1 MRKAI
6 KIITF
11 IVIPVLIALIVI
23 ALFALPYVAKNYIN
37 KHGNEYVGRKIA
49 VDQIQ
54 INYLSATLKVI
65 DFKLFEADEQATFV
79 SFDTLLVDVKPFHL
93 FSSELFV
100 EKINLVKPEVTI
112 IRNDTLF
119 NFDDIIAFQNVK
131 PKGDTVSRPSS
142 PFKYTLNN
150 ISFSKGKLTFTDKG
164 MNYISIMKD
173 LGFTIPYVSYNKEDI
188 SEAGLKFDLESGG
201 SFLAKAGF
209 NRTNGEY
216 NADFSVD
223 KLDVSPFLPYVKKY
237 FNFNSVE
244 GFLGGKFHLNGNIN
258 KLDSIM
264 LNGDAKVADF
274 VAKDFS
280 DRKVLGAKQA
290 SVTMQDIYPMKFVF
304 NFNTIALTE
313 PYVFF
318 EMKDSTN
325 NFLALMVPDTV
336 ASTEP
341 FVYYYRI
348 NHFEINDG
356 KIDFRDNTYGDP
368 FDYHFSEA
376 TMKVDSI
383 TSADKWVTAYATMRL
398 NQRGKLKGE
407 LGINPSDPYELKVNY
422 VITNFQLN
430 DLNIYSKHF
439 VGFPILLGNMYY
451 QGKTVITAKQITSEN
466 KLIIRNAKLGK
477 KSGGLMNIPLKLALY
492 LLKDV
497 HGDITLD
504 IPVTG
509 DLNDPKTR
517 IGHLIW
523 QTFKN
528 LIVKIVASPFRA
540 LSGLMGV
547 DPDEIKGIQFNY
559 ADTTL
564 TDSHLRRIKLFTE
577 LEKKKPDMKIE
588 IMYFNDVELEKKEIA
603 VDEAG
608 KLFSA
613 AKGLDYKKEKDQF
626 TAFLSEKLKSDSINS
641 ISGSVQLIGNQKLD
655 SLQQSYAQIRIR
667 KIEAALQNVDKTTK
681 IKVVIPN
688 KEVPENVGSRPVF
701 ELKYSID
708 E

>member
-1 MRKAI
+1 MKKAI

-11 IVIPVLIALIVI
+11 IVIPILIALILI

-37 KHGNEYVGRKIA
+37 KHGKEYVGRKIA

-65 DFKLFEADEQATFV
+65 DFKLYEADEQATFV
-79 SFDTLLVDVKPFHL
+79 SFDTLLVAVKPFHL

-112 IRNDTLF
+112 IRSDTLF
-119 NFDDIIAFQNVK
+119 NFDDIITFLSKK
-131 PKGDTVSRPSS
+131 PQGDTVSKASS

-150 ISFSKGKLTFTDKG
+150 ISFAKGKLTFTDKG
-164 MNYISIMKD
+164 MNYTSIMKD

-188 SEAGLKFDLESGG
+188 SEAGLKFNLESGG
-201 SFLAKAGF
+201 SFLAKAGY
-209 NRTNGEY
+209 NRGKGEY

-223 KLDVSPFLPYVKKY
+223 RLDISSFLPYVKKY
-237 FNFNSVE
+237 FNFKSVE

-258 KLDSIM
+258 KLDSI
-264 LNGDAKVADF
+264 LLRGDAKVVDF
-274 VAKDFS
+274 VAKDLS

-290 SVTMQDIYPMKFVF
+290 NVTMQDIYPMKFVF
-304 NFNTIALTE
+304 NFNTIALTD
-313 PYVFF
+313 PYLFF

-325 NFLALMVPDTV
+325 NFLALMVPDTTT
-336 ASTEP
+336 SSEP

-348 NHFEINDG
+348 NHFEINGG
-356 KIDFRDNTYGDP
+356 KVDFRDNSYGDP

-376 TMKVDSI
+376 TMKVDSFSS
-383 TSADKWVTAYATMRL
+383 TDKWLTAYSTMRL
-398 NQRGKLKGE
+398 NQRGKLKAE

-422 VITNFQLN
+422 VIQNFQLS

-451 QGKTVITAKQITSEN
+451 QGKTVITARQITSEN

-492 LLKDV
+492 LLKDIN
-497 HGDITLD
+497 GDVILD
-504 IPVTG
+504 IPLTG
-509 DLNDPKTR
+509 DLKDPKTR

-523 QTFKN
+523 QTVKN
-528 LIVKIVASPFRA
+528 VFVKIVASPFLA
-540 LSGLMGV
+540 LSHLMGV
-547 DPDEIKGIQFNY
+547 DPTEIKGVQFNY
-559 ADTTL
+559 TDTTL
-564 TDSHLRRIKLFTE
+564 TDTHLRRIKLFTE

-588 IMYFNDVELEKKEIA
+588 IMYFNDVDLEKKEIA

-608 KLFSA
+608 KLFTA
-613 AKGLDYKKEKDQF
+613 AKGLDYRKEKDQF
-626 TAFLSEKLKSDSINS
+626 TAFLSEKLKSDSINA
-641 ISGSVQLIGNQKLD
+641 ISGSVQLIGEQKLD
-655 SLQQSYAQIRIR
+655 SIQQSYAQKRIR
-667 KIEAALQNVDKTTK
+667 KIEAALLNIDSTTK